1 MKLTDIT
8 KNLAKDGKRV
18 EAFFQDWIQDLM
30 HKTQA
35 LPTLPETE
43 GPVVIME
50 EQILQIPYLLIATAL
65 KGAKAFSLWR
75 PSSWD
80 VLRSMRDLAK
90 TIATERNY
98 QRYLELI

>member
-18 EAFFQDWIQDLM
+18 EAFFKDWAQDLM

-35 LPTLPETE
+35 LPSLPDK
-43 GPVVIME
+43 GPIVIME

-80 VLRSMRDLAK
+80 VLRPMRDLAK
-90 TIATERNY
+90 DIATERNY